1 MSLLKFRNFA
11 LFGAVS
17 VMGLGLIGVGA
28 HAVFTTS
35 TASSQTITAGAP
47 SVIVYSADAPG
58 CTTASDNCTSIT
70 LNPVGPVGSTF
81 DQPTSPLV
89 PITIKNTGTIPVS
102 EGAIQLTDA
111 TNGPAGNYLQDQM
124 NICMSSDPGSG
135 GTGLLDGATVVAN
148 GPLLTGLALTPS
160 VKLVGPTL
168 NPGQTDEYQVD
179 FYAGQNSVECG
190 TTWSDGGHT
199 ASAWSGAGY
208 PSVNPWVTPASL
220 TNNAEGGAV
229 AVTLTYSYTG

>member
-1 MSLLKFRNFA
+1 MRFLKFRNLA
-11 LFGAVS
+11 AFGAFS

-28 HAVFTTS
+28 HAVFTTN
-35 TASSQTITAGAP
+35 TASSQTISAGAP
-47 SVIVYSADAPG
+47 SVILWSADAPG
-58 CTTASDNCTSIT
+58 CTAEANACTSIT

-81 DQPTSPLV
+81 DQPPPPV

-102 EGAIQLTDA
+102 EAAIQLSDV
-111 TNGPAGNYLQDQM
+111 TNGPAGNYLQNQM

-148 GPLLTGLALTPS
+148 GPLTTGLALSPS
-160 VKLVGPTL
+160 VTLVGPTL
-168 NPGQTDEYQVD
+168 APGATDEYQVD
-179 FYAGQNSVECG
+179 FYAGQNSAECG

-220 TNNAEGGAV
+220 TSNAEGGAV
-229 AVTLTYSYTG
+229 AVTLTYTYNG

>member
-11 LFGAVS
+11 VFGAAS
-17 VMGLGLIGVGA
+17 MMGLGLIGVGA

-35 TASSQTITAGAP
+35 TASSQTITAGSP

-58 CTTASDNCTSIT
+58 CTTIADNCTSIT

-81 DQPTSPLV
+81 DQPIPLV
-89 PITIKNTGTIPVS
+89 PIYIKNTGLIPVT

-111 TNGPAGNYLQDQM
+111 TNGPAGSYLQDQM
-124 NICMSSDPGSG
+124 NIYMSSDPGSN
-135 GTGLLDGATVVAN
+135 LGAGIPDNATIVAN

-168 NPGQTDEYQVD
+168 APGATDEYQVD
-179 FYAGQNSVECG
+179 FYAGQNS
-190 TTWSDGGHT
+190 
-199 ASAWSGAGY
+199 A
-208 PSVNPWVTPASL
+208 
-220 TNNAEGGAV
+220 
-229 AVTLTYSYTG
+229 